1 MTRTACMAVGNAVA
15 MSERD
20 RSSSA
25 SRSVAW
31 WPVHEFMAALLA
43 HANDLPPAGTP
54 AWCALSD
61 GDPRKLLAVAAAGEH
76 HVLRVEMAQEAQAEA
91 SKAIADA
98 ADWPG
103 ISQEL
108 LQREAARVSGVRI
121 EKKAPAA

>member
-1 MTRTACMAVGNAVA
+1 MA
-15 MSERD
+15 MSERG
-20 RSSSA
+20 RTSTA

-91 SKAIADA
+91 SKSVAAA
-98 ADWPG
+98 ADWCG
-103 ISQEL
+103 VAREMQQRQE
-108 LQREAARVSGVRI
+108 ARQSGLRI
-121 EKKAPAA
+121 ERKVPTA